1 MAIKATIFRVELNIA
16 DIDRNY
22 FHDHKLTIARHPSE
36 NDVRMMARLVAFV
49 LNAHEDL
56 IFTQGV
62 SSGDEPDLWRKDLSG
77 NIEVWIDLGQPDEKR
92 IRNACGRA
100 KEVIIYAYSG
110 NSANAWW
117 KKIHPDINR
126 FKNLSVI
133 NLPTEAIKEMA
144 ALAQRSMDFPCTIQ
158 GGEVWISGRDKTV
171 KICPIRWKEQER

>member
-36 NDVRMMARLVAFV
+36 NDVRMMARIVAFV

-62 SSGDEPDLWRKDLSG
+62 SSGDEPDLWRKDLTG
-77 NIEVWIDLGQPDEKR
+77 NIEVWIEIGQPDEKR
-92 IRNACGRA
+92 IRKACVRA

-110 NSANAWW
+110 NSADAWW
-117 KKIHPDINR
+117 KKIYPDINR
-126 FKNLSVI
+126 YKNLSVI
-133 NLPTEAIKEMA
+133 NLPTEAIQELA
-144 ALAQRSMDFPCTIQ
+144 ALAERDMDFPCTIQ

-171 KICPIRWKEQER
+171 KICPIRWKEQGR